1 MSSSEG
7 GSSVLFDG
15 TRCIGCRSCSVA
27 CKSWN
32 RKPEDMEE
40 KVSVEGGIEGKA
52 TLSAKTFTFM
62 RYREIGEGD
71 DFKWAFVK
79 IQCMHCLSPAC
90 EAACICGAIRREGGT
105 GAVVYHREKCIGC
118 RYCMVACPF
127 GIPTYEWDK
136 WSPWIKK
143 CTFCADR
150 QHGNEAEVSREPAC
164 ESACPTGALRFF
176 EKRDDAI
183 AEAEARIAASPNRY
197 YDHIYGQHEAGGTG
211 WMYIFPSS
219 VSPEDMDM
227 PDVTDE
233 AVPKNARKAMGTLPY
248 YAMGVIGLMAAIYWV
263 TKRRQKATAGA
274 GEKKEG

>member
-15 TRCIGCRSCSVA
+15 TRCIGCRVCSVA

-32 RKPEDMEE
+32 RRPEDMEE
-40 KVSVEGGIEGKA
+40 KVSVEGGIEGKT
-52 TLSAKTFTFM
+52 TLSDKTFTFM

-71 DFKWAFVK
+71 DLKWAFVK

-90 EAACICGAIRREGGT
+90 EAACIAGAIRREEAT

-127 GIPTYEWDK
+127 GVPCYEWDK

-150 QHGNEAEVSREPAC
+150 QHGNEAEGPLEPAC
-164 ESACPTGALRFF
+164 ESACPTGALKFF
-176 EKRDDAI
+176 KNTEDA
-183 AEAEARIAASPNRY
+183 RTTC
-197 YDHIYGQHEAGGTG
+197 H
-211 WMYIFPSS
+211 
-219 VSPEDMDM
+219 
-227 PDVTDE
+227 
-233 AVPKNARKAMGTLPY
+233 
-248 YAMGVIGLMAAIYWV
+248 
-263 TKRRQKATAGA
+263 
-274 GEKKEG
+274 